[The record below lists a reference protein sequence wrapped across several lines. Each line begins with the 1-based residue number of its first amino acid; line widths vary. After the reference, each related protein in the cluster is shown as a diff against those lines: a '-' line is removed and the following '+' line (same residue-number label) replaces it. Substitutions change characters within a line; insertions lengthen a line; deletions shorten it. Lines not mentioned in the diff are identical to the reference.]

1 MKKKFLAIISLI
13 SLGSL
18 VAEEQLYTKI
28 LNYGQSAAQSIKPV
42 ALQGFNTAQTFVTNN
57 PTLTAIGIFAGAI
70 GLNGIRAQRKY
81 NSDMRHYNSE
91 MDQYNSAYNSA
102 MEQYSSAKES
112 HFANFRKLN
121 DNFKEQLEIQNRA
134 SRLKEDYS
142 ELKFNLYGQIFS
154 YDNLPPAAKAVF
166 DTKKQAAENYHNSRD
181 LKGLS
186 LLKEELDSQSSVALG
201 DPQIEEN
208 KAKLYKLHAEYCQLL
223 IDDMTNETHYNDIT
237 SKPLLRRP
245 QKPTL
250 QLQKP
255 QKPAYPI
262 RQVAASVIAPTAIV
276 GYGIFKTWDK
286 LPRFLS

>member
-42 ALQGFNTAQTFVTNN
+42 AQQGFNTAQTFVTNN

-91 MDQYNSAYNSA
+91 IDQYNSAYSSA
-102 MEQYSSAKES
+102 MDQYSSAKES
-112 HFANFRKLN
+112 HFANHRKLN
-121 DNFKEQLEIQNRA
+121 DNFKEQFEIQNRA
-134 SRLKEDYS
+134 SRLEEGYS
-142 ELKFNLYGQIFS
+142 KLKFNLDGQTFS
-154 YDNLPPAAKAVF
+154 YDNLPRGTKTAF

-186 LLKEELDSQSSVALG
+186 QLKQELDSQYSVALA
-201 DPQIEEN
+201 DPEIKVNSE
-208 KAKLYKLHAEYCQLL
+208 LYKLHAEYCQLL

-250 QLQKP
+250 QKP

-262 RQVAASVIAPTAIV
+262 RQVAAGVIAPTTIAC
-276 GYGIFKTWDK
+276 YGLFKFWDK